1 MWYKYIYQRV
11 GMKKGASLFV
21 ILLEYTENTKKKNRK
36 TCVKGGSSY
45 GIYEWKGRSPAGYKL
60 Y

>member
-1 MWYKYIYQRV
+1 MEI
-11 GMKKGASLFV
+11 GASLFV

-45 GIYEWKGRSPAGYKL
+45 GIYEWKGRSPAGDKL
-60 Y
+60 HRE